1 MAHANIEQRLEEI
14 GVVLPEPGTPV
25 ANYVTA
31 RRSGTLLFLSG
42 HVSRRDGKVASGKLG
57 ETMSRDEGYA
67 LARAAAIDM
76 LANARSV
83 LGSLDNVTV
92 IKLVG
97 FVNSSSDFTDQPAV
111 VNGASDLLVD
121 VFGAERGKHARSAV
135 GVNALPLGA
144 AVEIEAVFEVG

>member
-1 MAHANIEQRLEEI
+1 MAANIEQRLDEM
-14 GVVLPEPGTPV
+14 GVVLPEPGVPV

-31 RRSGTLLFLSG
+31 RRAGNLLFLSG
-42 HVSRRDGKVASGKLG
+42 HICRRDGKVATGKLG
-57 ETMSRDEGYA
+57 ETMNSDEGYA
-67 LARAAAIDM
+67 LARATAIDM

-83 LGSLDNVTV
+83 LGSLDHVSV
-92 IKLVG
+92 VKLVG
-97 FVNSSSDFTDQPAV
+97 FVNSAPDFTDQPAV
-111 VNGASDLLVD
+111 VDGASDLLVD

>member
-1 MAHANIEQRLEEI
+1 MAANIKQRLDEMGI
-14 GVVLPEPGTPV
+14 VLPEPGVPV

-31 RRSGTLLFLSG
+31 RRAGNLLFLSG
-42 HVSRRDGKVASGKLG
+42 HICRRDGKVATGKLG
-57 ETMSRDEGYA
+57 ETMNSDEGYA
-67 LARAAAIDM
+67 LARATAIDM

-83 LGSLDNVTV
+83 LGSLDHVGV

-97 FVNSSSDFTDQPAV
+97 FVNSAPDFTDQPAV

>member
-1 MAHANIEQRLEEI
+1 MALLSIDQRLEEMGI
-14 GVVLPEPGTPV
+14 VLPEPGVPV

-31 RRSGTLLFLSG
+31 RRAGNLLFLSG
-42 HVSRRDGKVASGKLG
+42 HVCRRDGKIATGKLG
-57 ETMSRDEGYA
+57 DTMNADEGYA
-67 LARAAAIDM
+67 LARVTAIDM
-76 LANARSV
+76 LANVRSV
-83 LGSLDNVTV
+83 LGSLDNVSV

-97 FVNSSSDFTDQPAV
+97 FVNSSPDFADQPAV
-111 VNGASDLLVD
+111 VDGASDLLVD